1 MTEAPPSQQITT
13 EWLSQWTQ
21 FSNDAEFQFSAWIA
35 PATLETFRDQNV
47 LECGCGGGDH
57 TLLVAAIARTVTA
70 VDLNTATLA
79 RNRMKDFT
87 NVKFVEADLASMTLG
102 QKFDVVFC
110 VGVIHHTDNPTR
122 TFENIYRHLKPGGTM
137 IIYGYAAEGNW
148 PMRFLVEPARRI
160 FVRHLPRWLVYVIS
174 VLVTA
179 AMYPVVHTLYRLPI
193 ANQLPYY
200 KFFFDFRKL
209 WWRKNLLDTYDK
221 LNAPQQHFLTRK
233 ICDTWMT
240 GKRFAQHSISVRH
253 HLGVCWSMYGIK
265 SAAL

>member
-1 MTEAPPSQQITT
+1 M
-13 EWLSQWTQ
+13 
-21 FSNDAEFQFSAWIA
+21 
-35 PATLETFRDQNV
+35 
-47 LECGCGGGDH
+47 
-57 TLLVAAIARTVTA
+57 LVAAIARTVTA

-174 VLVTA
+174 VLVSA

-200 KFFFDFRKL
+200 KFFLIFGNYGGAK
-209 WWRKNLLDTYDK
+209 TY
-221 LNAPQQHFLTRK
+221 LIPTTN
-233 ICDTWMT
+233 
-240 GKRFAQHSISVRH
+240 
-253 HLGVCWSMYGIK
+253 
-265 SAAL
+265 